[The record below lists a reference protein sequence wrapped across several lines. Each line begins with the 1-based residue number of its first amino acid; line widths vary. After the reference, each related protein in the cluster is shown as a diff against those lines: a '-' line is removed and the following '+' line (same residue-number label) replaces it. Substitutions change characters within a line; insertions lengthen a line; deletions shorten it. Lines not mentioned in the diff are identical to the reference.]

1 MGRLGSGVRNCSPR
15 VVGRSRVWISASFQV
30 FTLTAGVKSL
40 GGEGIIFRAGEM
52 SAGNIIIIIIIT
64 MSSKKQK
71 QMAVRELSEVRG
83 KNVQHS
89 SYACEISSLKN
100 GSAYSVTVAASNMF
114 RNF

>member
-1 MGRLGSGVRNCSPR
+1 
-15 VVGRSRVWISASFQV
+15 
-30 FTLTAGVKSL
+30 
-40 GGEGIIFRAGEM
+40 
-52 SAGNIIIIIIIT
+52 